1 MYSIV
6 LLLVLLRQ
14 VLFRMGR
21 FALDSQLSP
30 ILKVRALSKEQKE
43 REREREKKK
52 TNKHKLMLIKS
63 GRGAEIKKSGRG
75 CAAGRRLPRN
85 EHKV

>member
-43 REREREKKK
+43 REREREKK
-52 TNKHKLMLIKS
+52 NKQTQVNAHKERE
-63 GRGAEIKKSGRG
+63 GR
-75 CAAGRRLPRN
+75 
-85 EHKV
+85 